1 MDFSI
6 IKKGNDIIR
15 KLQSDVKSAKSKIK
29 LKNTVTIQQEK
40 LLEEKSESLGI
51 LQKEIAEVKDSA
63 EKLRLENQSLSS
75 KNGELEKKLEESKT
89 IINDNN
95 HGMNIHFYTAS
106 DRMASQTVK

>member
-1 MDFSI
+1 MDQ
-6 IKKGNDIIR
+6 GNEIIR

-40 LLEEKSESLGI
+40 LLEEKSESVGI
-51 LQKEIAEVKDSA
+51 LQKEMLEIKESA
-63 EKLRLENQSLSS
+63 EKFRAENQNLLS

-95 HGMNIHFYTAS
+95 HGMYY
-106 DRMASQTVK
+106 

>member
-1 MDFSI
+1 MDQ
-6 IKKGNDIIR
+6 GNEIIR

-40 LLEEKSESLGI
+40 LLEEKSESVGI
-51 LQKEIAEVKDSA
+51 LQKEILEIKETA
-63 EKLRLENQSLSS
+63 EKVRAENQNLLS

-95 HGMNIHFYTAS
+95 HGTYDQFS
-106 DRMASQTVK
+106 F

>member
-1 MDFSI
+1 MEQ
-6 IKKGNDIIR
+6 GNEIIR

-40 LLEEKSESLGI
+40 LLEEKSESVGI
-51 LQKEIAEVKDSA
+51 LQKEMLEIKESA
-63 EKLRLENQSLSS
+63 EKFRAENQNLLS

-95 HGMNIHFYTAS
+95 HGMYY
-106 DRMASQTVK
+106 